1 MASIISINL
10 SDEKGTS
17 KHPVDRAVIDDTGLV
32 GDAHSG
38 HWHRQISLLSQE
50 CIESFAKQH
59 NQSYQPGNFAE
70 NLTTEGLALEMVG
83 IRDIL
88 TIGQEVKLEITQIGK
103 ECHGGSCAVFKAV
116 GRCVMPKE
124 GLFTRVLRGGSIA
137 RGDPVQHQPK
147 PLKIKIITLSD
158 RASRGEYADRSGPAI
173 EQHLTT
179 HFAGTRFQLEFSR
192 IILPDEATS
201 LREALLAARTNN
213 SDLVFTTGGTGIGP
227 RDLTPDV
234 VLPLLDKTVPGIME
248 SIRFKYGQNL
258 PSALLSRSVAG
269 VMGTCLVYTLPG
281 SVRAVSE
288 YLAEIL
294 KTLPHSL
301 LMLWGIDAH
310 H

>member
-1 MASIISINL
+1 
-10 SDEKGTS
+10 
-17 KHPVDRAVIDDTGLV
+17 
-32 GDAHSG
+32 
-38 HWHRQISLLSQE
+38 
-50 CIESFAKQH
+50 
-59 NQSYQPGNFAE
+59 
-70 NLTTEGLALEMVG
+70 
-83 IRDIL
+83 
-88 TIGQEVKLEITQIGK
+88 
-103 ECHGGSCAVFKAV
+103 
-116 GRCVMPKE
+116 
-124 GLFTRVLRGGSIA
+124 
-137 RGDPVQHQPK
+137 
-147 PLKIKIITLSD
+147 
-158 RASRGEYADRSGPAI
+158 
-173 EQHLTT
+173 
-179 HFAGTRFQLEFSR
+179 
-192 IILPDEATS
+192 
-201 LREALLAARTNN
+201 LLAARTNN